1 MHLSEPTLKS
11 EQKSSQNESRSYH
24 RSANDLSYPQTPE
37 FTRLNTDKIIDSLTA
52 KQKVKRTD
60 ANSHQDSRTL
70 LKRFAPGQTSGYYL
84 SQRHYHSLPHHY
96 KLPTSISGHT
106 SLPIQS
112 STVEKNNS
120 DSVPFSEFSQKL
132 AIILDWFK
140 SFNSDQKNKML
151 TSLVQECEQPQNHL
165 LSVLLQDKLHI
176 NCPTNCQDFLFWL
189 PRILSYKILTYLG
202 NSDSLSSQKFF
213 YCW

>member
-1 MHLSEPTLKS
+1 MHLSEPSVKS
-11 EQKSSQNESRSYH
+11 EQKQSQNESRSYH
-24 RSANDLSYPQTPE
+24 HRSTNDLSFPQTFE
-37 FTRLNTDKIIDSLTA
+37 FALHNVDQAHDHLSDKH
-52 KQKVKRTD
+52 KVKRTD

-84 SQRHYHSLPHHY
+84 TQRHYHSLPHHY
-96 KLPTSISGHT
+96 KLPTSINGQT
-106 SLPIQS
+106 SLTLQS
-112 STVEKNNS
+112 SAEKNNS
-120 DSVPFSEFSQKL
+120 DSASYSEYSQKL

-176 NCPTNCQDFLFWL
+176 NCPANCQDFLLWL
-189 PRILSYKILTYLG
+189 PRILAYKILSYLG
-202 NSDSLSSQKFF
+202 IHLVTTFLLSGKL
-213 YCW
+213 